1 MPPDFF
7 KIEDDTRAAAKLAHR
22 ILFGLFLAQ
31 WFLVWTRLWSHQH
44 TLSPTH
50 WPEALLVL
58 FGAANTLAT
67 FSRELPWQN
76 VLAASVLITLAS
88 GASEGLAV
96 LAGAPAARFVAS
108 GSTWAVP
115 LVWLIAILN
124 ARGIGRLAL
133 FRWRKSRV
141 YGLWL
146 IGLAALLVVLFGV
159 GLRFFCAAHLTLMP
173 ASISWLHLLYW
184 WVTAAL
190 ALVVATP
197 WFIDKRPVE
206 RLPARQ
212 PMITWMLLNFLFAS
226 ATALTGS
233 WPVTAIIVTAN
244 GIILFVAWRSLT
256 LGVGVSPAF
265 FRVCVGEKSE
275 D

>member
-1 MPPDFF
+1 M
-7 KIEDDTRAAAKLAHR
+7 
-22 ILFGLFLAQ
+22 AQ
-31 WFLVWTRLWSHQH
+31 WFLVWTNLLSHH
-44 TLSPTH
+44 RTLSPMR

-58 FGAANTLAT
+58 FAAANTLAT

-159 GLRFFCAAHLTLMP
+159 GLRFFCAAHLTLSP
-173 ASISWLHLLYW
+173 KSISWLHLLYW
-184 WVTAAL
+184 GTTAAL
-190 ALVVATP
+190 ALVLATP

>member
-1 MPPDFF
+1 MRPASF
-7 KIEDDTRAAAKLAHR
+7 KTENDTGSAAKLANR

-31 WFLVWTRLWSHQH
+31 WFLVWTNLLSHH
-44 TLSPTH
+44 RTLSPMR

-58 FGAANTLAT
+58 FAAANTLAT

-76 VLAASVLITLAS
+76 VLAASVLITLVS

-96 LAGAPAARFVAS
+96 LTGAPSAGFVAS
-108 GSTWAVP
+108 GSTWTVP

-124 ARGIGRLAL
+124 GHGIARLVL

-146 IGLAALLVVLFGV
+146 IGLAVLLVVLFGI
-159 GLRFFCAAHLTLMP
+159 GLRFFCAAHVMLSR

-184 WVTAAL
+184 GSTAAL
-190 ALVVATP
+190 ALVVALP
-197 WFIDKRPVE
+197 WLIDKRPVE
-206 RLPARQ
+206 RLPARL
-212 PMITWMLLNFLFAS
+212 PMINWMSLNFLFAS
-226 ATALTGS
+226 AASLSGS

-244 GIILFVAWRSLT
+244 GIILFC
-256 LGVGVSPAF
+256 AF
-265 FRVCVGEKSE
+265 A